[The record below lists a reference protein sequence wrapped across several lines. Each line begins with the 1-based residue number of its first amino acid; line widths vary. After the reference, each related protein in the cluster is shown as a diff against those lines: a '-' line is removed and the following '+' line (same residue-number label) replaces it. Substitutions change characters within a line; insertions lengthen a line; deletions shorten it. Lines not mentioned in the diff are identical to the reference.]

1 MKRALVIEDQKPVRK
16 SIGEILRLADIDP
29 RLMGDGHAALT
40 LAQAEPFDL
49 ITVDLNMPSLDGLSV
64 IESLVSEDGPNRT
77 TPLIVISAYL
87 NAETEETLGQLGV
100 RGCLSKPFEA
110 EKLLNLIEQHLGNS

>member
-1 MKRALVIEDQKPVRK
+1 
-16 SIGEILRLADIDP
+16 
-29 RLMGDGHAALT
+29 MGDGHAALT

-87 NAETEETLGQLGV
+87 DAETERKHLDSSESERV
-100 RGCLSKPFEA
+100 CPSLSKQK
-110 EKLLNLIEQHLGNS
+110 KLLNLIEQHLGNS